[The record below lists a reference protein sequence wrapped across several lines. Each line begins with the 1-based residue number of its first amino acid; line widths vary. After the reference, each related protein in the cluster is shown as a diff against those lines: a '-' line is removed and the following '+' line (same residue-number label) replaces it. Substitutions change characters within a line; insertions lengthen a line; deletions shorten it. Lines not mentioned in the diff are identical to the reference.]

1 MATMD
6 KIEAVVSVINE
17 RKRDDE
23 NMSKIWEIQ
32 QMFAGEVKKAWEKLT
47 SLRKI

>member
-1 MATMD
+1 MD

-23 NMSKIWEIQ
+23 NMNKIWDIQ
-32 QMFAGEVKKAWEKLT
+32 QMFVGEVEKL
-47 SLRKI
+47 